1 MSGDLARIA
10 MRKVERRI
18 VPFCILLFIV
28 AFIDRINVG
37 FAALDMNKSLSIG
50 SEAFGAGVGI
60 FFVGYFLFEIPS
72 NLILQRVG
80 ARIWISR
87 IVISWGLL
95 TALHMFI
102 AGTQSFYLLR
112 FLLGLAEAGFAPGL
126 LFYLTLWFPS
136 EYRGAAMSRYLTAS
150 AIAVVVGAPFS
161 TMLFHLSGLLGLAS
175 WQWMFLIEGGLGI
188 VLGLVTLV
196 ALTDR
201 PEQAAWLTAE
211 ERSWLAAAL
220 AREPARHGAGTSDFR
235 AALRDPRVWILTF
248 MFFCFGLSSYGIVF
262 WIPQIVRQLSGLSAT
277 SIGFVTAI
285 PWVAAIVVMTLVGRS
300 SDRHNER
307 HLHFAGSFVVGAIGL
322 IGSVAVADPIVALVF
337 IGVGAVGIWSALG
350 VFWTIPPT
358 LFTGTAI
365 AGSLALINSI
375 GNLGGFAGPYMMGL
389 ARGATGGFSTGLV
402 LLALFMLA
410 GAAAS
415 IMLKY
420 RAPRP
425 MRRAVA

>member
-1 MSGDLARIA
+1 MSGDLARIT

-425 MRRAVA
+425 LRRAVA